1 MTTIEAD
8 LSEKLGIPR
17 IQLRKF
23 RRDMD
28 PGRDWGKEHGKIVY
42 TLEGIRKLEELL
54 GLRQT
59 PEGFYFKDKEYKKV
73 QVVRNWPL
81 NKRVLTCRDE
91 EGVELM
97 VSVRDNSNF
106 RPLLTTGDPMMLTVR
121 RNGDGWTLEGR
132 APRYAGRW

>member
-54 GLRQT
+54 GLRET

-97 VSVRDNSNF
+97 VSVRDDSNF